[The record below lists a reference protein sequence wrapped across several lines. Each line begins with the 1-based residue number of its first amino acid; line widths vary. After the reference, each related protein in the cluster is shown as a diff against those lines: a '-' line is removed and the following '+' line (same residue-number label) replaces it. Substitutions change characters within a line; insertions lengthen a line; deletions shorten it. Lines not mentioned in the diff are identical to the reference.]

1 MKTQCPVFIPPDVPY
16 IIIIKIIIRS
26 IKVAGYYFL
35 SAVCSTFSVD
45 FSILPGKEFSSSGK
59 SAASLFLQ
67 LYLQQGTSRG
77 AGNHQMR

>member
-1 MKTQCPVFIPPDVPY
+1 MSVPY

-59 SAASLFLQ
+59 SAASLFFATADATGHIPGSGESSNAARDVFLKC
-67 LYLQQGTSRG
+67 YF
-77 AGNHQMR
+77 